1 MPAPVVSV
9 VMNCYNSAQYLAEA
23 IDSVYAQ
30 TFADWEIIFF
40 DNCSTDNSADIARSY
55 DGRLKYFRGEKTV
68 PLGQARN
75 LAMAQ
80 ALGRYIAFLDCD
92 DIWLP
97 SKLERQ
103 LHVFEASPETGAVYS
118 DAIFF
123 SERGFSAKLIAH
135 RQVAQGRVFRAMLA
149 CYEMPMST
157 TIFRRDVLAG
167 IGGGFDERFSMVEDA
182 DFFLRIAY
190 YFDVGYVEQALAKR
204 RMHAKSWTVMKKEL
218 FPLEE
223 EQMLSKFAGLWPS
236 FEKDFVDEIAFRRR
250 VIAYQYAMVDWEK
263 GNVPAARA
271 RIARLLPQD
280 RKKIVLYLF
289 TCMPYSF
296 YKGLK
301 RLFKTLLI
309 PFKGGFDDQ
318 AF

>member
-1 MPAPVVSV
+1 MPSPVVSV
-9 VMNCYNSAQYLAEA
+9 IMNCYNSAQYLAEA

-30 TFADWEIIFF
+30 TFPDWEIVFF

-68 PLGQARN
+68 ALGQARN

-80 ALGRYIAFLDCD
+80 ARGAYIAFLDCD

-97 SKLERQ
+97 LKLERQ
-103 LHVFEASPETGAVYS
+103 LNLFKTMPHAAAVYS
-118 DAIFF
+118 DAVFF
-123 SERGFSAKLIAH
+123 SDRGFSSTLIA
-135 RQVAQGRVFRAMLA
+135 RRKVAQGRVFRAMLT

-157 TIFRRDVLAG
+157 TMFRRDVLAR

-204 RMHAKSWTVMKKEL
+204 RMHSKSWTVMKKEL
-218 FPLEE
+218 FPVEE

-236 FEKDFVDEIAFRRR
+236 FEKDFANEIAFRRR

-263 GNVPAARA
+263 GDAPAARS
-271 RIARLLPQD
+271 RLARLLPSD
-280 RKKIVLYLF
+280 GKKIVPFLF
-289 TCMPYSF
+289 TYFPYSC
-296 YKGLK
+296 YRVIK
-301 RLFKTLLI
+301 RWFRRLLI